1 MTSVADQTMKDT
13 PYLTLMDELW
23 GVFDEYIW
31 ENDCV
36 IKRFDYI

>member
-13 PYLTLMDELW
+13 PYLTLMCELW
-23 GVFDEYIW
+23 GVFYEYIW

-36 IKRFDYI
+36 IKRFVDI